1 MKKKLLFINGH
12 LNPGGC
18 ERSLTD
24 LLRHVDYTKFQVD
37 LLLFEGRGE
46 YAAELPREVNV
57 LFYDITK
64 TFGSFGACIRR
75 ALREKDGFTLA
86 LRSILLLQKLSGP
99 GALRLAGG
107 LFPRLKKHYDC
118 AVAYRPG
125 FCTDFAAYAV
135 GADKKIS
142 WWHHGALE
150 YSDKEL
156 HNLGRVYD
164 KMDFVAVVS
173 EGCRQLLLH
182 KFPGLEGKLV
192 TIPNIIDADEIK
204 IKAEACLPDL
214 NSGGCIQLV
223 SVGRLSPEKNMA
235 ICPDVCKML
244 LQQGI
249 KTKWYIIG
257 SGAQEMELQEKIKER
272 NLADAMFLTGSLTN
286 PYPYMKMADIYVHPS
301 MVESQGISILE
312 AMALS
317 KPVVAAA
324 SIGPMEFVKN
334 GENGILVQPTAERIC
349 DGVLTLLSQPS
360 LRARVAE
367 RAAQTVKIYSPEAV
381 LEQFYKL
388 AGASQKE

>member
-24 LLRHVDYTKFQVD
+24 LLRHMDYTKFQVD

-75 ALREKDGFTLA
+75 ALREKDGFILA
-86 LRSILLLQKLSGP
+86 LRSILLLQKLFGP

-135 GADKKIS
+135 RSDKKIS

-150 YSDKEL
+150 YSEKEL
-156 HNLGRVYD
+156 HYLGRAYD
-164 KMDFVAVVS
+164 RMDFIAAVS

-182 KFPGLEGKLV
+182 EFPGLAGKLV
-192 TIPNIIDADEIK
+192 TIPNIIDADEIR
-204 IKAEACLPDL
+204 IKAEAGRPDL
-214 NSGGCIQLV
+214 NCGGCIQLV
-223 SVGRLSPEKNMA
+223 SVGRISAEKNMA

-244 LQQGI
+244 LERGVQI
-249 KTKWYIIG
+249 KWHIIG
-257 SGAQEMELQEKIKER
+257 SGAQETELQEKIKEL
-272 NLADAMFLTGSLTN
+272 NLTGAMLLTGSLVN

-324 SIGPMEFVKN
+324 SLGPMEFIKN
-334 GENGILVQPTAERIC
+334 EENGILVQPTAESIC
-349 DGVLTLLSQPS
+349 DGVVTLLSQPA

-367 RAAQTVKIYSPEAV
+367 HAVQTVKLYSPEAV

-388 AGASQKE
+388 AGPLEKE